1 MARLTVRQKMHLV
14 AFLVFHLD
22 MLETMYTMLVL
33 LGLANALNIRGRRRA
48 AILYASESASRF
60 KVRLHTLLFKNP
72 KAIPENSTNERWK
85 WFKNCLGAL
94 DGTYIKVHV
103 PAADI
108 PRYQSRK
115 SEIATNVLG
124 VCTPDMQFIYVLARW
139 EGSVADGRVLR
150 DAITRRN
157 GLKVPQGHYYLCDA
171 GYTNG
176 EGFLAPYRGQRYHLS
191 DWRQG
196 HQPASP
202 QEFFNMKH
210 SQARN
215 CIERCFVIL
224 KARWGILKDTSY
236 YLVKTQCR
244 IITACCLLHNFIR
257 SELPIDPVKAE
268 LQEEVNDEG
277 EEDDEGELI
286 RHVEPSP
293 AWTAFRDN
301 LEAEMF
307 NTWMAAMNE

>member
-1 MARLTVRQKMHLV
+1 MARLTVRQKIHLV
-14 AFLVFHLD
+14 ALLVFHLD

-33 LGLANALNIRGRRRA
+33 LGLANALNTRGRRRA
-48 AILYASESASRF
+48 ATSYASESASRF
-60 KVRLHTLLFKNP
+60 KNY
-72 KAIPENSTNERWK
+72 
-85 WFKNCLGAL
+85 LGAL

-103 PAADI
+103 PTDDI
-108 PRYQSRK
+108 PRCRSRK
-115 SEIATNVLG
+115 SEITTNVLG
-124 VCTPDMQFIYVLARW
+124 VCTPDMQFIYVLAGW
-139 EGSVADGRVLR
+139 EGSAVDGRLLR

-157 GLKVPQGHYYLCDA
+157 GLKVSQGHYYLCDV

-191 DWRQG
+191 EWQQG

-215 CIERCFVIL
+215 CIDQCLGIL
-224 KARWGILKDTSY
+224 KARWGILKDASY
-236 YLVKTQCR
+236 YLIKTQCR
-244 IITACCLLHNFIR
+244 IITTCCLLHNFIKF
-257 SELPIDPVKAE
+257 ELPIDPVEAE

-277 EEDDEGELI
+277 LKDDEGELI
-286 RHVEPSP
+286 RHVEPSA

-301 LEAEMF
+301 LAAEMF
-307 NTWMAAMNE
+307 NTWMAAQNE

>member
-1 MARLTVRQKMHLV
+1 MHLV
-14 AFLVFHLD
+14 ALLVFHLD

-48 AILYASESASRF
+48 AISYASEFASR
-60 KVRLHTLLFKNP
+60 
-72 KAIPENSTNERWK
+72 
-85 WFKNCLGAL
+85 FKNCLGAL

-103 PAADI
+103 PAVDI
-108 PRYQSRK
+108 PRYRSRK

-124 VCTPDMQFIYVLARW
+124 VCTPDMQFIYVLAGW
-139 EGSVADGRVLR
+139 EGSAADGRVLR

-171 GYTNG
+171 GYTNR

-191 DWRQG
+191 DWRQ
-196 HQPASP
+196 ALP

-215 CIERCFVIL
+215 CIERCFSIL

-236 YLVKTQCR
+236 YPVKTQCR

-257 SELPIDPVKAE
+257 SELSIDPVEVE
-268 LQEEVNDEG
+268 LQQEVNDEG
-277 EEDDEGELI
+277 EQDDEGELI
-286 RHVEPSP
+286 RHVEPSTS
-293 AWTAFRDN
+293 WTAFRDN
-301 LEAEMF
+301 LAAEMF
-307 NTWMAAMNE
+307 NTWMAAQNE